1 MLKDYDQRVSQNNLY
16 TLISEGEHGEQDF
29 KYRITDARK
38 IARTLSAFA
47 NTSGG
52 RLLVGVR
59 DNGSIAGVKDEDD
72 IYMLESASEVFLK
85 PALKLEVWAH
95 DVDGKLVWEIEISE
109 GKNKPYQVD
118 EVDGLKAYYRN
129 GDQNFIAN
137 AVLKEIWKQ
146 DRLKESKHTV
156 AFSVKEQRL
165 IQYLKEY
172 DEVSVSKAAKVME
185 LHRSKTIEILAR
197 LVRWNIIKWTHD
209 TQEGFK
215 YCL

>member
-1 MLKDYDQRVSQNNLY
+1 MFKDYDQRVSQNNLY

-146 DRLKESKHTV
+146 DRLQESKHPV
-156 AFSVKEQRL
+156 AHSVKEQRL
-165 IQYLKEY
+165 IQYLKDY

-197 LVRWNIIKWTHD
+197 LVRWNVIKWTHD